1 MFKSRILA
9 IIFLATLASCSDSVT
24 DRLIDDY
31 RGTIKCNFPVA
42 STDTYDDCTVTEL
55 SGDRVEI
62 NLGANLIMTASVS
75 EDEALVMDPFSGTL
89 AGGNAVN
96 LPEGVGQFEIDTIS
110 GTTTPVK
117 LINIFFEDSLGTAN
131 ACILQLVQKI

>member
-1 MFKSRILA
+1 MFKTSITALFILA
-9 IIFLATLASCSDSVT
+9 SLASCTDSVT

-31 RGTIKCNFPVA
+31 RGTMICSSPVV

-62 NLGANLIMTASVS
+62 NLGLNLSMTATVS
-75 EDEALVMDPFSGTL
+75 EDEALVMEPFSGTL
-89 AGGNAVN
+89 AGGNTVN

-117 LINIFFEDSLGTAN
+117 LINIFFTDSLGTDN
-131 ACILQLVQKI
+131 ACILQLVEKT